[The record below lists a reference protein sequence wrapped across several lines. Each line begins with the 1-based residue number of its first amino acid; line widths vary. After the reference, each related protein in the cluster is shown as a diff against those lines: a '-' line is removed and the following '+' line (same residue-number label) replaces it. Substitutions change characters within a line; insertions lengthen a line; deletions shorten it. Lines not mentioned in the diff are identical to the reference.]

1 VVNYLQKRY
10 LHVQALCLRRLA
22 EPSKPELWN
31 FHAYDLFLS
40 LPSLIPADQ
49 QPQNRPKLYPLL
61 SSREL
66 LYGKF
71 LQRRT
76 NDQALQPEMMHFYYG
91 NTKGMPQVR
100 NSRTRKKRKST
111 PKFASSLPGLLSCR
125 CFQSYVVQGSHEKES
140 PKTGEWQTKTH
151 THTRAHAHTQSIPI
165 EHQELK
171 P

>member
-1 VVNYLQKRY
+1 VLNYLQKRY
-10 LHVQALCLRRLA
+10 LHVQALSLHRLA

-31 FHAYDLFLS
+31 FHAYGLLLS
-40 LPSLIPADQ
+40 LPSPIPAYR
-49 QPQNRPKLYPLL
+49 QPKNRPKLFSLL

-66 LYGKF
+66 LYSRF

-91 NTKGMPQVR
+91 NTKAMPQVR
-100 NSRTRKKRKST
+100 NSRTRKERKST
-111 PKFASSLPGLLSCR
+111 PNFASSVPDLLSCR
-125 CFQSYVVQGSHEKES
+125 CCQSYVGQGSHEKES

-165 EHQELK
+165 EHQKLK